1 MSKRSEKILHFIY
14 VVCMFFLQ
22 DLDIQLLVEY
32 NDQYA
37 GWGTGRMLA
46 NQEEPLEKVCM
57 GGEIRGLFISV

>member
-1 MSKRSEKILHFIY
+1 MY
-14 VVCMFFLQ
+14 VICMFFLQ

-46 NQEEPLEKVCM
+46 NQEEPLEKVCV
-57 GGEIRGLFISV
+57 GGEIRGLSISV